1 MQHDLTYADRYVD
14 NQIAE
19 PWLMDPLANM
29 LCIQATTF
37 VNLIKVHIISK
48 IESLGYVLQALL
60 QVSGGR
66 NLGSGHEPS

>member
-1 MQHDLTYADRYVD
+1 MVFKPLKFWGCLLVQHNLTYGDRYVD

-19 PWLMDPLANM
+19 SWLMDPSANM

-48 IESLGYVLQALL
+48 IESLG
-60 QVSGGR
+60 
-66 NLGSGHEPS
+66 